1 MHPKRGSMRITTA
14 VDSRSDHLS
23 SSHPPLVLRA
33 AVLLCCAEII
43 SVITCDGRNIVGFL
57 RGFDQTCNLILDECH
72 ERIYSSAAGVEQ
84 VPLGLYIIRGDNVA
98 IVGEVDEEKD
108 LAIDH
113 ATVKAEPLKPVVH

>member
-1 MHPKRGSMRITTA
+1 MPFAAILA
-14 VDSRSDHLS
+14 
-23 SSHPPLVLRA
+23 A
-33 AVLLCCAEII
+33 AVLCCAEII

-57 RGFDQTCNLILDECH
+57 RGFDQTCNLILEDCH
-72 ERIYSSAAGVEQ
+72 ERIYSTTAGVDQ